1 MFFARKELRRALNR
15 FFLFFVFL
23 FLYAPVLILI
33 INSFNASKSRIQ
45 WGGFT
50 FKWYKLLFQDYA
62 ILQAVRN
69 TIFIAI
75 VSSAV
80 ATILG
85 TLCCIGI
92 INSNKLFKSSVFNIT
107 NVPMVSPEIVTG
119 VSSMLFFVMIYKLTG
134 LFKPGILT
142 LICAH
147 STFCSPYVF
156 LSVFPKIKQVT
167 PQISEAAQDLGCT
180 PFQAF
185 YKVIL
190 PQIMPGIIS
199 GVVMSFTMSI
209 DDFTISY
216 FTSGNVQTLP
226 LSIYSMTKKSV
237 SPEINALSTVFF
249 MSILIL
255 LIIINIRNEKVDLI

>member
-1 MFFARKELRRALNR
+1 
-15 FFLFFVFL
+15 
-23 FLYAPVLILI
+23 
-33 INSFNASKSRIQ
+33 
-45 WGGFT
+45 
-50 FKWYKLLFQDYA
+50 
-62 ILQAVRN
+62 
-69 TIFIAI
+69 
-75 VSSAV
+75 
-80 ATILG
+80 
-85 TLCCIGI
+85 
-92 INSNKLFKSSVFNIT
+92 
-107 NVPMVSPEIVTG
+107 MVSPEIVTG
-119 VSSMLFFVMIYKLTG
+119 VSSMLFFVMIYRLTG
-134 LFKPGILT
+134 LFKPGMFT
-142 LICAH
+142 LVCAH

-190 PQIMPGIIS
+190 PQIMPGIVS
-199 GVVMSFTMSI
+199 GIVMSFTMSI

>member
-1 MFFARKELRRALNR
+1 MGKVLNKV
-15 FFLFFVFL
+15 FLFFVFL

-33 INSFNASKSRIQ
+33 INSFNASKSRIY

-69 TIFIAI
+69 TIVIAI
-75 VSSAV
+75 ISSAI
-80 ATILG
+80 ATVLG
-85 TLCCIGI
+85 TLCCMGT
-92 INSNKLFKSSVFNIT
+92 INSNRFLKSSVLNVTNI
-107 NVPMVSPEIVTG
+107 PMVSPEIVTG
-119 VSSMLFFVMIYKLTG
+119 VSSMLFFVMIYKFTG
-134 LFKPGILT
+134 LFKPGMLT
-142 LICAH
+142 LIFAH

-199 GVVMSFTMSI
+199 GAVMSFTMSI

-237 SPEINALSTVFF
+237 SPEINALSTIFF
-249 MSILIL
+249 VSILIL
-255 LIIINIRNEKVDLI
+255 LIIINIRNEKVDLV

>member
-1 MFFARKELRRALNR
+1 MGKVLNKI
-15 FFLFFVFL
+15 FLFLVFL
-23 FLYAPVLILI
+23 FLYAPVLVLI
-33 INSFNASKSRIQ
+33 INSFNVSKSRLY

-69 TIFIAI
+69 TIVIAI
-75 VSSAV
+75 VSSAIAAV
-80 ATILG
+80 LG
-85 TLCCIGI
+85 TLCCVGVID
-92 INSNKLFKSSVFNIT
+92 SSKLLKSSIFNVT
-107 NVPMVSPEIVTG
+107 NIPMVNPEIVTG
-119 VSSMLFFVMIYKLTG
+119 VSSMLFFVMFYKLTG
-134 LFKPGILT
+134 LFKPGMLT
-142 LICAH
+142 LIFAH

-199 GVVMSFTMSI
+199 GIVMSFTMSL